1 MVATTGGLRAVR
13 AAAAVRAIL
22 TGLVL
27 ATLFVPA
34 VVLLVPL
41 YLTVLDLPLVHWR

>member
-1 MVATTGGLRAVR
+1 M
-13 AAAAVRAIL
+13 
-22 TGLVL
+22 L

-41 YLTVLDLPLVHWR
+41 YLTVLDLPLVHCGLINSFWAVWLPAGASALQRPRW